1 MWDGSFHTPRKKR
14 IWRNAVGREGETGL
28 RDDCFVLRK
37 FTTPNVPPHPWR
49 KSVLH
54 PAQVSSMPEAV
65 LFFWENAMCWQS
77 KVCMLDSEALKC
89 MFKSIDT
96 LMLWL
101 YILLITHFIYS
112 CIDTIYSL
120 HHILYTVSFTVCAH
134 SYVCTAY
141 LLLRRRHSR
150 REKRKAHAGWESCSS
165 GVRLMVCGMSGLFHG
180 DVDGRH
186 AVCLDFQVFQ
196 LVA

>member
-1 MWDGSFHTPRKKR
+1 M
-14 IWRNAVGREGETGL
+14 
-28 RDDCFVLRK
+28 
-37 FTTPNVPPHPWR
+37 
-49 KSVLH
+49 
-54 PAQVSSMPEAV
+54 PAAV
-65 LFFWENAMCWQS
+65 LFLRKRNALIIKGLCAWLGGT
-77 KVCMLDSEALKC
+77 KVYVQEYRYSYVMTIYTLDH
-89 MFKSIDT
+89 T
-96 LMLWL
+96 L
-101 YILLITHFIYS
+101 YILLTTHFIYS

-120 HHILYTVSFTVCAH
+120 HHILYTVSFTVCAQ

-186 AVCLDFQVFQ
+186 VVCLDFQVFQ